1 MGRVGQGLTVELDE
15 LPAPLGDATRTE
27 KTTRRVAASELT
39 AAAAA
44 AAEGVADAGRLEH
57 LSAASLL
64 HTLRTRAANDLF
76 YTCVGSVLV
85 AVNPCKPTAAAAAA
99 DAAAEEALRWAHR
112 YQFAAEFP
120 DWGLEGTLLS
130 V

>member
-1 MGRVGQGLTVELDE
+1 VTVELDE
-15 LPAPLGDATRTE
+15 LPAPLDGEAQPE

-44 AAEGVADAGRLEH
+44 AAAGVADAGRLEQ

-76 YTCVGSVLV
+76 YTSVGSVLV

-99 DAAAEEALRWAHR
+99 DAATEVLR
-112 YQFAAEFP
+112 
-120 DWGLEGTLLS
+120 
-130 V
+130 